1 MKNECDIVKDLLFS
15 YNDNI
20 LSNTSKKFVENH
32 LKECDECKKAL
43 EQIQED
49 SDEKNP
55 KKELDF
61 LRKIRHKICRKNT
74 IIAVVS
80 VCLIA
85 FIIFNI
91 QAYKNYQEVSSTIQI
106 YLEDGISDQEL
117 ENIKNKI
124 TEKDSNAQIEY
135 ISKQQELEKIKRKMK
150 DNQNVL
156 DEYNEENN
164 PLPASFEI
172 KTNADIKNIVD
183 SIQEMPGIAQIVTY
197 INANPYEL
205 YLQNK

>member
-20 LSNTSKKFVENH
+20 LSNTSKEFVENH
-32 LKECDECKKAL
+32 LKGCDECKKTL
-43 EQIQED
+43 ERIQED

-74 IIAVVS
+74 IIAVVL

-135 ISKQQELEKIKRKMK
+135 ISKQQELEKIKSKMK

>member
-20 LSNTSKKFVENH
+20 LSNTSKEFVENH

-49 SDEKNP
+49 SDEKNT

-74 IIAVVS
+74 IIAVVL

-135 ISKQQELEKIKRKMK
+135 ISKQQELEKIKSKMK

-183 SIQEMPGIAQIVTY
+183 SIQEMPGIAQILTY
-197 INANPYEL
+197 IKANP
-205 YLQNK
+205 

>member
-20 LSNTSKKFVENH
+20 LSNTSKEFVENH
-32 LKECDECKKAL
+32 LKGCDECKKTL

-61 LRKIRHKICRKNT
+61 LRKIRYKICRKNT

-135 ISKQQELEKIKRKMK
+135 ISKQQELEKIKSKMK
-150 DNQNVL
+150 DNPNVL

-172 KTNADIKNIVD
+172 KTNADIKNIAD
-183 SIQEMPGIAQIVTY
+183 SIQDMPGVAQIVTY

>member
-135 ISKQQELEKIKRKMK
+135 ISKQQELEKIKSKMK

>member
-20 LSNTSKKFVENH
+20 LSNTSKEFVENH
-32 LKECDECKKAL
+32 LKGCDECKKAL

-135 ISKQQELEKIKRKMK
+135 ISKQQELEKIKSKMK

-156 DEYNEENN
+156 NEYNEENN

-172 KTNADIKNIVD
+172 KTNADIKNITD
-183 SIQEMPGIAQIVTY
+183 SIQDMPGVAQIVTY

>member
-135 ISKQQELEKIKRKMK
+135 ISKQQELEKIKSKMK
-150 DNQNVL
+150 DNPNVL

>member
-20 LSNTSKKFVENH
+20 LSNASKEFVENH

-49 SDEKNP
+49 SDEKNS

-74 IIAVVS
+74 IIAVVL

-117 ENIKNKI
+117 EKIKNKI

-135 ISKQQELEKIKRKMK
+135 ISKQQELEKIKSKMK

>member
-106 YLEDGISDQEL
+106 YLEDGIPDQEL

-135 ISKQQELEKIKRKMK
+135 ISKQQELEKIKSKMK

>member
-20 LSNTSKKFVENH
+20 LSNTSKEFVENH

-74 IIAVVS
+74 IIAVVL

-135 ISKQQELEKIKRKMK
+135 ISKQQELEKIKSKMK

-183 SIQEMPGIAQIVTY
+183 RIQEMPGIAQIVTY

>member
-20 LSNTSKKFVENH
+20 LSNTSKEFVENH
-32 LKECDECKKAL
+32 LKGCDECKKTL
-43 EQIQED
+43 EQIQEE

-135 ISKQQELEKIKRKMK
+135 ISKQQELEKIKSKMK

-172 KTNADIKNIVD
+172 KTNADIKNIAD
-183 SIQEMPGIAQIVTY
+183 SIQDMPGVAQIVTY

>member
-32 LKECDECKKAL
+32 LKGCDECKKTL

-135 ISKQQELEKIKRKMK
+135 ISKQQELEKIKSKMK
-150 DNQNVL
+150 DNPNVL

-172 KTNADIKNIVD
+172 KTNADIKNIAD
-183 SIQEMPGIAQIVTY
+183 SIQDMPGVAQIVTY

>member
-20 LSNTSKKFVENH
+20 LSNASKEFVENH

-49 SDEKNP
+49 SDEKNS

-74 IIAVVS
+74 IIAVVL

-135 ISKQQELEKIKRKMK
+135 ISKQQELEKIKSKMK

>member
-20 LSNTSKKFVENH
+20 LSNTSKEFVENH

-74 IIAVVS
+74 IIAVVL

-117 ENIKNKI
+117 E
-124 TEKDSNAQIEY
+124 
-135 ISKQQELEKIKRKMK
+135 KIKSKMK

>member
-20 LSNTSKKFVENH
+20 LSNTSKEFVENH
-32 LKECDECKKAL
+32 LKGCDECKKTL

-135 ISKQQELEKIKRKMK
+135 ISKQQELEKIKSKMK

-172 KTNADIKNIVD
+172 KTEADIKNIAD
-183 SIQEMPGIAQIVTY
+183 SIQDMPGVAQIVTY

>member
-1 MKNECDIVKDLLFS
+1 MSLLRSRQNSFAGFFLGKG
-15 YNDNI
+15 N
-20 LSNTSKKFVENH
+20 LSNPDGLKKTTLNNENSLGKKPCIAYEIEIEMESLSEKEIVFTLGAEESILDSK
-32 LKECDECKKAL
+32 
-43 EQIQED
+43 
-49 SDEKNP
+49 
-55 KKELDF
+55 
-61 LRKIRHKICRKNT
+61 
-74 IIAVVS
+74 
-80 VCLIA
+80 
-85 FIIFNI
+85 NI
-91 QAYKNYQEVSSTIQI
+91 AYKYSKIQNCK
-106 YLEDGISDQEL
+106 QEL

-135 ISKQQELEKIKRKMK
+135 ISKQQELEKIKSKMK

>member
-20 LSNTSKKFVENH
+20 LSNTSKEFVENH
-32 LKECDECKKAL
+32 LKGCDECKKTL

-135 ISKQQELEKIKRKMK
+135 ISKQQELEKIKSKMK

-156 DEYNEENN
+156 NEYNEENN

-172 KTNADIKNIVD
+172 KTNADIKNIAD
-183 SIQEMPGIAQIVTY
+183 SIQDMPGVAQIVTY

>member
-1 MKNECDIVKDLLFS
+1 MKIECDIVKDLLFS

-20 LSNTSKKFVENH
+20 LSNTSKEFVENH
-32 LKECDECKKAL
+32 LKGCDECKKTL

-135 ISKQQELEKIKRKMK
+135 ISKQQELEKIKSKMK
-150 DNQNVL
+150 DNPNVL

-172 KTNADIKNIVD
+172 KTNADIKNIAD
-183 SIQEMPGIAQIVTY
+183 SIQDMPGVAQIVTY

>member
-20 LSNTSKKFVENH
+20 LSNASKEFVENH

-49 SDEKNP
+49 SDEKNS

-135 ISKQQELEKIKRKMK
+135 ISKQQELEKIKSKMK

-183 SIQEMPGIAQIVTY
+183 SIQEMPRIAQIVTY

>member
-20 LSNTSKKFVENH
+20 LSNTSKEFVENH

-49 SDEKNP
+49 SDEKNS

-135 ISKQQELEKIKRKMK
+135 ISKQQELEKIKSKMK

>member
-20 LSNTSKKFVENH
+20 LSNTSKEFVENH

-74 IIAVVS
+74 IIAVVL

-135 ISKQQELEKIKRKMK
+135 ISKQQELEKIKSKMK

-172 KTNADIKNIVD
+172 KTNVDIKNIVD

>member
-20 LSNTSKKFVENH
+20 LSNTSKEFVENH

-74 IIAVVS
+74 IIAVVL

-135 ISKQQELEKIKRKMK
+135 ISKQQELEKIKSKMK